1 MNKNEI
7 WATALVICVFLLIVG
22 VIVSQN
28 LEVEY
33 LTEKTQE
40 QFWEIKGL
48 EQKYNT
54 CQWELDNEREVLL
67 KIKSPSVSGRDS
79 IQLD

>member
-1 MNKNEI
+1 MDKNET

-54 CQWELDNEREVLL
+54 CMFELEQKTDVYL
-67 KIKSPSVSGRDS
+67 KVDT
-79 IQLD
+79 

>member
-1 MNKNEI
+1 MDKNET

-54 CQWELDNEREVLL
+54 CMF
-67 KIKSPSVSGRDS
+67 
-79 IQLD
+79 QLEQKTDVYFKVDT

>member
-1 MNKNEI
+1 MDKNET

-54 CQWELDNEREVLL
+54 CMFDLEQKTDVYF
-67 KIKSPSVSGRDS
+67 KVDT
-79 IQLD
+79 

>member
-1 MNKNEI
+1 MDKNEI

-54 CQWELDNEREVLL
+54 CMFELEQKTDVYF
-67 KIKSPSVSGRDS
+67 KVDT
-79 IQLD
+79 